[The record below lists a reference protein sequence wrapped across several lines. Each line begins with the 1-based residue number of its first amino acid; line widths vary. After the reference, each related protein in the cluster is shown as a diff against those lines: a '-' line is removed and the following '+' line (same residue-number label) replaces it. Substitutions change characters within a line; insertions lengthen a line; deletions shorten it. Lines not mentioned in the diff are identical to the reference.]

1 MDTTNP
7 DNKNLLKSAQTYF
20 REGQWDKAFV
30 EYQKILALDP
40 ADTNILV
47 IVGDIYAKK
56 RSHQLAYETYLKAAS
71 DFLTQGHTDKTIP
84 VYKKIIALDVEK
96 LPVDVRMNMSF
107 FQNYVRIDEILRG
120 ENIEAVM
127 EPLGKLLKLRPN
139 DPYAQGVLKD
149 LGVKIEQNTPI
160 QRFQSLGDAF
170 LKNGILDMAQTIY
183 KKIADMDP
191 KNVPAQ
197 SNLAKIYRKQGFD
210 SAAKKVYLHLAEL
223 ALIENDLTG
232 ASDFAQKAIE
242 LKSVEAGYILGLIEF
257 RNKKWPEAKTEFENL
272 LRIKVS
278 HLGALIH
285 LGKTLA
291 LLDQPEKAAETFQKA
306 LKVDKDNLPA
316 QEAWVEFCFQGNR
329 KEAALPHLTVLLDKA
344 VADNHPDRT
353 AQFAKMMIQLK
364 PDQVSSRVQ
373 LVHALQTLSDF
384 EGAAE
389 ASRSLALV
397 YEQQAQWNEAAQAL
411 EKALKLNPANA
422 EVLKKALAD
431 LVQKAPSL
439 QALTQTIQ
447 PLPQAESSANVIEV
461 AIEAPLNPN
470 PEDVVRFVEITSENE
485 PEPYAQPDQPS
496 TSTGIDAQMTTASLC
511 VQQGLLKAAIDIY
524 QQILKTVP
532 DSVEV
537 RKKLNEVNAIYLKQ
551 WMQSKD
557 NSPS

>member
-1 MDTTNP
+1 MDSTNP

-20 REGQWDKAFV
+20 REGQWDKAFA

-47 IVGDIYAKK
+47 MVGDIYAKK

-71 DFLTQGHTDKTIP
+71 DFLAQEHTDKTIP

-107 FQNYVRIDEILRG
+107 FQNYVRIDEILRQ

-127 EPLGKLLKLRPN
+127 EPLGRLLKLRPN
-139 DPYAQGVLKD
+139 DPYAQAVLKD
-149 LGVKIEQNTPI
+149 LGVKIEQNTPS
-160 QRFQSLGDAF
+160 QRFQALGDAF

-191 KNVPAQ
+191 NNVPAQ

-223 ALIENDLTG
+223 ALVENDLNG
-232 ASDFAQKAIE
+232 ALDFAQKAVE

-257 RNKKWPEAKTEFENL
+257 RNKKWPEAKIEFENL

-285 LGKTLA
+285 LGKTLTF
-291 LLDQPEKAAETFQKA
+291 LDQPEKASENFQKA

-329 KEAALPHLTVLLDKA
+329 KEAALPHLTTLLDKA

-353 AQFAKMMIQLK
+353 AQFAKMMVQLK
-364 PDQVSSRVQ
+364 PDQVSPRIQ
-373 LVHALQTLSDF
+373 LVQALQTLSDF
-384 EGAAE
+384 EGASE
-389 ASRSLALV
+389 ACRDLALI

-431 LVQKAPSL
+431 LMQKAPS
-439 QALTQTIQ
+439 QALTQT
-447 PLPQAESSANVIEV
+447 PPQAPASTNVIEV
-461 AIEAPLNPN
+461 KIEVPDLDS
-470 PEDVVRFVEITSENE
+470 EDVVRFAEITAEEEIE
-485 PEPYAQPDQPS
+485 PQPPLKPALS
-496 TSTGIDAQMTTASLC
+496 HSVEAQMTTASLC

-532 DSVEV
+532 DSAEV